1 VRRVA
6 EVVAV
11 LSACAFLC
19 SAESI
24 VDLALKAV
32 GL

>member
-1 VRRVA
+1 VRRAA

-11 LSACAFLC
+11 ISACAFLC

-24 VDLALKAV
+24 VDLVMKSV